1 MNRTL
6 VWQIVW
12 RYLRGKRT
20 ANAVPLLS
28 RISMIAIGVASC
40 AMIVLLSVFN
50 GLVGVVQDSYT
61 AFYPDLRIVPQKGK
75 FFSLTPEQIQ
85 QIKKINGIALITT
98 TLEDNVLMNNA
109 GKDNQVVT
117 VKGVDK
123 DYFTVN
129 NIAPFIS
136 EGNKTITNQGTPDA
150 IVGASIMAMMGMVLN
165 QGINTITLYYPNVHS
180 TSAANPMSAFTTITL
195 TPTGQ
200 FTGLQEFDSKYILAA
215 LPLVQGLFQA
225 EGQYSAI
232 ELKLSE
238 GADEDEVKKQ
248 LQNITGPGY
257 KPESRYE
264 QNQTA
269 YTIMIMEKWAMYAI
283 LILVLIIASFNM
295 IGALSLLVLEKGKD
309 ISILRAMGA
318 EPSTIKGIF
327 LGEGMLW
334 TMVGGL
340 AGLVLGFII
349 CICQQQF
356 EIVKMQGFVV
366 DSFPVIIKFTDFLLI
381 IFTLMIVGLMASW
394 RPSQKAVRLDLP
406 GLKS

>member
-61 AFYPDLRIVPQKGK
+61 AFYPDMRIVPQKGK
-75 FFSLTPEQIQ
+75 FFSLEPEQLQ

-136 EGNKTITNQGTPDA
+136 EGNKTITNQGAPEG

-165 QGINTITLYYPNVHS
+165 QGINTITLYYPNVNS

-200 FTGLQEFDSKYILAA
+200 FTGLQEFDSKYILAS

-238 GADEDEVKKQ
+238 GTDESDVKEQ
-248 LQNITGPGY
+248 LQKITGPDY
-257 KPESRYE
+257 KLESRYE

-334 TMVGGL
+334 TMVGGM

-349 CICQQQF
+349 CIGQQQF
-356 EIVKMQGFVV
+356 EVVKMEGFVV
-366 DSFPVIIKFTDFLLI
+366 DSFPVVIKFTDFLLI
-381 IFTLMIVGLMASW
+381 IFTLLIVGLLASW
-394 RPSQKAVRLDLP
+394 RPSQKAV
-406 GLKS
+406 KMTTIH

>member
-50 GLVGVVQDSYT
+50 GLVGVVQDSYS

-75 FFSLTPEQIQ
+75 FFSLSPEQIQ
-85 QIKKINGIALITT
+85 QITQIKGVALITT

-109 GKDNQVVT
+109 GNDNQVIT

-123 DYFTVN
+123 NYFAVN

-136 EGNKTITNQGTPDA
+136 KGNKTISEGAPEA
-150 IVGASIMAMMGMVLN
+150 IVGLTIMNMMGIVLN
-165 QGINTITLYYPNVHS
+165 QGINTISLYYPNVHS
-180 TSAANPMSAFTTITL
+180 SNLAANPMSAFTTTTL
-195 TPTGQ
+195 TPTGE
-200 FTGLQEFDSKYILAA
+200 FTGLQEFDSKYILAS
-215 LPLVQGLFQA
+215 LPLVQNLFQA
-225 EGQYSAI
+225 AGEYSAI
-232 ELKLSE
+232 EMKLSD
-238 GADEDEVKKQ
+238 GADEGYIKEQ
-248 LQNITGPGY
+248 LRKITGPGY

-295 IGALSLLVLEKGKD
+295 IGALSLLVLEKSKD

-318 EPSTIKGIF
+318 EPSTIKSIF

-334 TMVGGL
+334 TMVGGA
-340 AGLVLGFII
+340 AGLVLGLII
-349 CICQQQF
+349 CIIQQQF
-356 EIVKMQGFVV
+356 ELVKMEGFVV
-366 DSFPVIIKFTDFLLI
+366 DAFPVVVEFTDFLLV
-381 IFTLMIVGLMASW
+381 IFTLLIVGLMASW
-394 RPSQKAVRLDLP
+394 RPSQKAVRHDLP